1 SASTCCAPRSAPGSA
16 CAGSAPSC
24 ACRRIPGG
32 CARACTRSARSAA
45 KPTTSTA
52 GPSTWT
58 SRMPMPCA
66 SRTTTGARRCS
77 RCWLSRAD
85 PPPRIERLTHAPA
98 ACPLGDQMA
107 WNIPGGSGKD
117 GRNPRRRGGGSPLD
131 RLLDPLRGVFG
142 GDGDGGGA
150 GPARWIAIAIVA
162 WLLFNSFTLIAE
174 QQRGVVLRFGEVAR
188 VMQPGP
194 HLKWPWPIERVAK
207 VDATSIKNFNDTV
220 PVLTRDE
227 NIVTV
232 EVNVQYRVDDP
243 ILYLFGTRNADEVL
257 QQATLS
263 AVREQVGRSD
273 LDTVLSA
280 RSALSVS
287 ARERLQAALQEYR
300 TGLIVTE
307 LNLPNARPPEEVKP
321 AFDDVNSAQQDKERL
336 ENEAEAYASKIV
348 PEARGQAARV
358 RTEAEGYKTAVIAE
372 ATGDAQR
379 FSLLLDA

>member
-1 SASTCCAPRSAPGSA
+1 
-16 CAGSAPSC
+16 
-24 ACRRIPGG
+24 
-32 CARACTRSARSAA
+32 
-45 KPTTSTA
+45 
-52 GPSTWT
+52 
-58 SRMPMPCA
+58 
-66 SRTTTGARRCS
+66 
-77 RCWLSRAD
+77 
-85 PPPRIERLTHAPA
+85 
-98 ACPLGDQMA
+98 MA

-131 RLLDPLRGVFG
+131 RILDPLRGLFG
-142 GDGDGGGA
+142 GTGGGA
-150 GPARWIAIAIVA
+150 GDGAGGPGPGRWIAILLVA

-194 HLKWPWPIERVAK
+194 HLKWPWPVERVIK
-207 VDATSIKNFNDTV
+207 VDATSIKNFNNTV

-243 ILYLFGTRNADEVL
+243 IEYLFGTRNADEVL

-263 AVREQVGRSD
+263 AVREQVGRSN

-287 ARERLQAALQEYR
+287 ARERLQAALKEYR
-300 TGLIVTE
+300 TGLAVTE

-336 ENEAEAYASKIV
+336 ENEAQAYASKIV
-348 PEARGQAARV
+348 PEARGLAARV
-358 RTEAEGYKTAVIAE
+358 RTEAEGYKTASIAE
-372 ATGDAQR
+372 ATGDSQR
-379 FSLLLDA
+379 FSLLLDAYRKAPQVTRKRLWLETVENVVQGNRAIVGADGQQLIYVPMGPGSTTAATGTAPPLLTPEQVSATVDSTPSTTTRPVRDSRPTARPEARP

>member
-1 SASTCCAPRSAPGSA
+1 
-16 CAGSAPSC
+16 
-24 ACRRIPGG
+24 
-32 CARACTRSARSAA
+32 
-45 KPTTSTA
+45 
-52 GPSTWT
+52 
-58 SRMPMPCA
+58 
-66 SRTTTGARRCS
+66 
-77 RCWLSRAD
+77 
-85 PPPRIERLTHAPA
+85 
-98 ACPLGDQMA
+98 MA
-107 WNIPGGSGKD
+107 WNIPGGSGGN
-117 GRNPRRRGGGSPLD
+117 GRNPRKRGNTNPLD
-131 RLLDPLRGVFG
+131 KLLDPLRGLFG
-142 GDGDGGGA
+142 GGSGGGGGGGA
-150 GPARWIAIAIVA
+150 GIARWAGVLVVL
-162 WLLFNSFTLIAE
+162 WLLFNCFVLITE

-188 VMQPGP
+188 IMQPGP
-194 HLKWPWPIERVAK
+194 HLKWPWPVERVIK
-207 VDATSIKNFNDTV
+207 VEATRIKTFSDTV

-243 ILYLFGTRNADEVL
+243 ELYLFGTRDADQVL

-263 AVREQVGRSD
+263 AVREQVGRSE

-287 ARERLQAALQEYR
+287 AREKLQEALKDYR

-358 RTEAEGYKTAVIAE
+358 RTEAEGYKAASIAE
-372 ATGDAQR
+372 ATGDAER
-379 FSLLLDA
+379 FSLLLDAYQQSPQVTRKRLWLETVENVLEGNRVIVGADGKQLIYEPMGTGHATTATAPLLTPEIIAPAVDTTPSTPRPIREGRTSRQEPSR